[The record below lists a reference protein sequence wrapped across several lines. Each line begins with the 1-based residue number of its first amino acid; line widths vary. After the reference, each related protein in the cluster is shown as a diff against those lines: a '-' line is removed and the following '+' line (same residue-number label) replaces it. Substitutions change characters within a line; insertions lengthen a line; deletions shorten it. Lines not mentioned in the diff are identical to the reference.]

1 MKKKHIPFI
10 SEDKELDGVIASL
23 NKVKEFAIDLEF
35 DKNLYRYGFNLCLVQ
50 VATGRQCFLIDPLSK
65 DIHIERLF
73 PVLENDSLQKVG
85 YAFGEDLRLLHSL
98 GCFPK
103 NIFDLSVAVQL
114 LDYPPLS
121 LAGFLDEMLNVKI
134 SKSAQRSNWYKRP
147 LTAEQA
153 DYAAQDVLHLLHA
166 KKILVKQAR
175 QKKIYDWIEEE
186 NSIWNEVSFNGLN
199 DNNFIKDKDRKG
211 LTEHQWF
218 VLQKLITFRETVAEQ
233 FDKPS
238 YQVFSV
244 EFLKEIVQDASALDA
259 WEKTKGIYR
268 ALKTGEFKQKLKA
281 VLREADKGS
290 EALGLSQTRPAK
302 SKRAGGFSSSRGNRK
317 RIAELKKKI
326 FVPLQKKIAE
336 DYGENTAKYILS
348 NRVFTDLIS
357 GQNEKILDYRKN
369 LFLKY
374 AHDLNLDLNFFPDA
388 EERHE

>member
-10 SEDKELDGVIASL
+10 SEDKELDGV
-23 NKVKEFAIDLEF
+23 
-35 DKNLYRYGFNLCLVQ
+35 
-50 VATGRQCFLIDPLSK
+50 
-65 DIHIERLF
+65 LF